1 MTALGALYTAID
13 RSLGSAEI
21 ARAAYGTV
29 WTTERT
35 RYTKHKG
42 PVQVSVDGCVTWH
55 FDIGDRLDSSKVA
68 NGWIEIAEED
78 IPLGKDEFVDLEM
91 PFVKT
96 EEPKLVMDDIK

>member
-42 PVQVSVDGCVTWH
+42 PVQVDVPGCVSWH
-55 FDIGDRLDSSKVA
+55 FDIGDRLDSTKVA
-68 NGWIEIAEED
+68 NGWIEIGEED
-78 IPLGKDEFVDLEM
+78 IPLGEDDVIDLEL

-96 EEPKLVMDDIK
+96 EVTNLVVDDIE